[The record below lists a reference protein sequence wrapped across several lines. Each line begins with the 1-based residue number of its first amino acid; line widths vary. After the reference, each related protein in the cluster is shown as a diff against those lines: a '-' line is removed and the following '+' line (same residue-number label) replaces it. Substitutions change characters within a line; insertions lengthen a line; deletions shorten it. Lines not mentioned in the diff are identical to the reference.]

1 MTSLLLY
8 AIYTNSF
15 TFCEGGGLVSVKKV
29 QRIIVYC
36 CVLPCN
42 CVLPFC
48 REFFHALVS
57 FTFQPP
63 TEMISPAQQQWEKER
78 TGAREGDTRGEQG
91 APSPIACLPRARSFS
106 FSLTTSKRLLRR
118 LEMIGQQMKSYY
130 RVARNLVLIFAVF
143 AVFSVIR
150 KNKFPQIKMTA
161 NIFPAKI
168 YSRVN
173 I

>member
-15 TFCEGGGLVSVKKV
+15 TCCEGGGLVSVKKV

-48 REFFHALVS
+48 REFFHALVC

-63 TEMISPAQQQWEKER
+63 TEMISPAQQALGSSGRKRERAREKE
-78 TGAREGDTRGEQG
+78 TREGSRELPN
-91 APSPIACLPRARSFS
+91 PSHVSLARVRSLFHSLLPSACYA
-106 FSLTTSKRLLRR
+106 
-118 LEMIGQQMKSYY
+118 G
-130 RVARNLVLIFAVF
+130 
-143 AVFSVIR
+143 
-150 KNKFPQIKMTA
+150 
-161 NIFPAKI
+161 
-168 YSRVN
+168 
-173 I
+173 